1 MTSVIRHFTF
11 GQSHM
16 CNHPEARGLL
26 ADHWVS
32 VELPR
37 DHPRSHREVFIAQFT
52 SRYCPRPE
60 QFAFEY
66 PDRMLDPQHFPR
78 GQLALI
84 QELNNEV

>member
-1 MTSVIRHFTF
+1 MNTVIRHFTF

-16 CNHPEARGLL
+16 CNHPDLEGLL
-26 ADHWVS
+26 ADHWVT
-32 VELPR
+32 VAL
-37 DHPRSHREVFIAQFT
+37 PRSHREVFID
-52 SRYCPRPE
+52 

-84 QELNNEV
+84 QELV